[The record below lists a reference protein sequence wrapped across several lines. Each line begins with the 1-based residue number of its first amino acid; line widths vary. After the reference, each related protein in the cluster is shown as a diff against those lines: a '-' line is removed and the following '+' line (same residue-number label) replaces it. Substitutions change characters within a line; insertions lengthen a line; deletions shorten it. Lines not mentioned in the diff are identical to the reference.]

1 MGVTAGPG
9 DSGHGSGVWPMS
21 LEIRQ
26 EAPTP
31 GALGE
36 HARISIAFVVDRIL
50 EVTLADGGSP
60 RAHRRMCSAAVAA
73 CRAACS

>member
-1 MGVTAGPG
+1 
-9 DSGHGSGVWPMS
+9 MS

-26 EAPTP
+26 EAVTP

-50 EVTLADGGSP
+50 EVSLAGGGLSGMSLTETP
-60 RAHRRMCSAAVAA
+60 VADPYVKDYDA
-73 CRAACS
+73 IEGEGPAR